1 MQLTITLTS
10 TKYQINKDIMVN
22 SEQKI
27 CETLQILKEAGQIN
41 IAVGDEDKLR
51 NGKGKQNMSNIQSN
65 TQVASSSSDTISANA
80 NSLQEKEISKDT
92 ESNITAKGN
101 SITAY
106 ETSQTQK
113 SAYRYALE
121 QDAQHI
127 KTLGKTFE
135 QVDQSIANI
144 LTAGLLGD

>member
-51 NGKGKQNMSNIQSN
+51 SMRTAMFVSKEFTYEEAGIFYGEI
-65 TQVASSSSDTISANA
+65 
-80 NSLQEKEISKDT
+80 LQ
-92 ESNITAKGN
+92 
-101 SITAY
+101 
-106 ETSQTQK
+106 
-113 SAYRYALE
+113 
-121 QDAQHI
+121 
-127 KTLGKTFE
+127 
-135 QVDQSIANI
+135 I
-144 LTAGLLGD
+144 L

>member
-51 NGKGKQNMSNIQSN
+51 SMRTGMFVQ
-65 TQVASSSSDTISANA
+65 
-80 NSLQEKEISKDT
+80 KEFTYEEAGIFYGD
-92 ESNITAKGN
+92 IL
-101 SITAY
+101 SI
-106 ETSQTQK
+106 
-113 SAYRYALE
+113 L
-121 QDAQHI
+121 
-127 KTLGKTFE
+127 
-135 QVDQSIANI
+135 
-144 LTAGLLGD
+144 

>member
-51 NGKGKQNMSNIQSN
+51 SMRTGKFVSKEFTYEEAGIFYG
-65 TQVASSSSDTISANA
+65 DI
-80 NSLQEKEISKDT
+80 LQ
-92 ESNITAKGN
+92 
-101 SITAY
+101 
-106 ETSQTQK
+106 
-113 SAYRYALE
+113 
-121 QDAQHI
+121 
-127 KTLGKTFE
+127 
-135 QVDQSIANI
+135 I
-144 LTAGLLGD
+144 L

>member
-51 NGKGKQNMSNIQSN
+51 SMRTGMFVSKEFTYEEAGIFYGDILLFGKLNAAVSIRLKRVFQS
-65 TQVASSSSDTISANA
+65 T
-80 NSLQEKEISKDT
+80 
-92 ESNITAKGN
+92 
-101 SITAY
+101 
-106 ETSQTQK
+106 
-113 SAYRYALE
+113 
-121 QDAQHI
+121 
-127 KTLGKTFE
+127 
-135 QVDQSIANI
+135 
-144 LTAGLLGD
+144 

>member
-51 NGKGKQNMSNIQSN
+51 SMRTAMFVS
-65 TQVASSSSDTISANA
+65 
-80 NSLQEKEISKDT
+80 KEFTYEEAGIFYGD
-92 ESNITAKGN
+92 IL
-101 SITAY
+101 SI
-106 ETSQTQK
+106 
-113 SAYRYALE
+113 L
-121 QDAQHI
+121 
-127 KTLGKTFE
+127 
-135 QVDQSIANI
+135 
-144 LTAGLLGD
+144 

>member
-51 NGKGKQNMSNIQSN
+51 SMRTAMFVSKEFTYEEAGIFYGDI
-65 TQVASSSSDTISANA
+65 
-80 NSLQEKEISKDT
+80 LQ
-92 ESNITAKGN
+92 
-101 SITAY
+101 
-106 ETSQTQK
+106 
-113 SAYRYALE
+113 
-121 QDAQHI
+121 
-127 KTLGKTFE
+127 
-135 QVDQSIANI
+135 I
-144 LTAGLLGD
+144 L

>member
-51 NGKGKQNMSNIQSN
+51 SKRTGMFVSKEFTYEEAGIFYG
-65 TQVASSSSDTISANA
+65 DI
-80 NSLQEKEISKDT
+80 LQ
-92 ESNITAKGN
+92 
-101 SITAY
+101 
-106 ETSQTQK
+106 
-113 SAYRYALE
+113 
-121 QDAQHI
+121 
-127 KTLGKTFE
+127 
-135 QVDQSIANI
+135 I
-144 LTAGLLGD
+144 L

>member
-51 NGKGKQNMSNIQSN
+51 SMRTGMFVSKEFTSEEAGIFYG
-65 TQVASSSSDTISANA
+65 DI
-80 NSLQEKEISKDT
+80 LQ
-92 ESNITAKGN
+92 
-101 SITAY
+101 
-106 ETSQTQK
+106 
-113 SAYRYALE
+113 
-121 QDAQHI
+121 
-127 KTLGKTFE
+127 
-135 QVDQSIANI
+135 I
-144 LTAGLLGD
+144 L

>member
-51 NGKGKQNMSNIQSN
+51 SMRTGMFVQ
-65 TQVASSSSDTISANA
+65 
-80 NSLQEKEISKDT
+80 KEFT
-92 ESNITAKGN
+92 
-101 SITAY
+101 Y
-106 ETSQTQK
+106 EE
-113 SAYRYALE
+113 AGIFYG
-121 QDAQHI
+121 D
-127 KTLGKTFE
+127 
-135 QVDQSIANI
+135 I
-144 LTAGLLGD
+144 LAIL

>member
-51 NGKGKQNMSNIQSN
+51 SMRTGMFVPQEFTYEENGIFYG
-65 TQVASSSSDTISANA
+65 D
-80 NSLQEKEISKDT
+80 
-92 ESNITAKGN
+92 
-101 SITAY
+101 
-106 ETSQTQK
+106 
-113 SAYRYALE
+113 
-121 QDAQHI
+121 
-127 KTLGKTFE
+127 
-135 QVDQSIANI
+135 I
-144 LTAGLLGD
+144 LAIL